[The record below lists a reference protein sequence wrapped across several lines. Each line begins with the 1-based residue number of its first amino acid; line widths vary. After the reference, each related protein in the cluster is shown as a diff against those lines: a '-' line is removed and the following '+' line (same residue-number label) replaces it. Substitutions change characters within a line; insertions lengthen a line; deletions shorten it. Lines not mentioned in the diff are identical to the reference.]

1 MEAFAALLQGIVDH
15 PTACML
21 AVTLIVIA
29 YLYKAREADK
39 TATDTRVDKLNEAH
53 KATIEKVIPV
63 AEKLADGVSTLERL
77 MEKVG

>member
-1 MEAFAALLQGIVDH
+1 MEAFEALLKGIVEH

-21 AVTLIVIA
+21 AVALIA
-29 YLYKAREADK
+29 LAFLYKAREADR
-39 TATDTRVDKLNEAH
+39 TAKEAQIQKLNDDH

-63 AEKLADGVSTLERL
+63 AEKLADGVNTLERL